1 MLAEGTALPY
11 YEPEST
17 VTSRSGDECIVALT
31 DQWYIPYGEETWV
44 NQVKTHIHS
53 ETFNSYNDKI
63 MEKFDQVLE
72 WLKEWACS
80 RQFGL
85 GTKLPWDHNWV
96 IESLSDSTIYM
107 AYYTI
112 AHYFHASIDNLSGE
126 KGSPHAI
133 KPEDLTDDVF
143 SYIFLQKPLPEG
155 VHTDIPLQLLDQ
167 MSHEFEYW
175 YDTCKTL
182 YIHATYTLY
191 IHLNIETLYYLHK
204 QVSIRSARVC
214 QGPHTEPPHH
224 VPVPAHG
231 DLEGQAGAVA

>member
-155 VHTDIPLQLLDQ
+155 VHSDIPLQLLDQ
-167 MSHEFEYW
+167 MRHEFEYW
-175 YDTCKTL
+175 YDTYKTF
-182 YIHATYTLY
+182 YIHATYT
-191 IHLNIETLYYLHK
+191 IHALL
-204 QVSIRSARVC
+204 C
-214 QGPHTEPPHH
+214 QSHCIHT
-224 VPVPAHG
+224 
-231 DLEGQAGAVA
+231 